1 MVRQKL
7 INNNQKMTNNN
18 LATLVYNKGLRAQIK
33 EYWKAKYEQ
42 RIKYLVEANNELMRE
57 LEECERECYGRGY

>member
-1 MVRQKL
+1 M
-7 INNNQKMTNNN
+7 INNDN

-42 RIKYLVEANNELMRE
+42 RINYLVEANNELMRE
-57 LEECERECYGRGY
+57 LEQYELAPDTEATTT